1 MGIIVIIKE
10 IRNMNRRCM
19 KKSLS
24 CGLLILS
31 ILSGWG
37 LQAQVLNEQVM
48 KFGTVLDRI
57 QKYYVDSTN
66 QELLVEDAIKGL
78 LKELDPHSSYLT
90 PKEVEEMNEP
100 LQGNFEGIGVSFNIL
115 NDTVYIIS
123 PISGGPSEKV
133 GIMAGDRIIKV
144 DGKNIAGISIT
155 NDQVFALLK
164 GKKGTRV
171 NISILR
177 KGEGLIDFDVT
188 RDKIPIYSVDAS
200 YNAGEGIG
208 YIKLNR
214 FSMTTMDEFQ
224 KAIKSLKEENV
235 KNLILDLTGNGGG
248 YLDVAISLA
257 DQFLESNKLVL
268 YTQGVNSPKQEY
280 FSTREGSF
288 EKGHL
293 VILIDEGSASA
304 SEIVT
309 GAIQDWDRGIIVGR
323 RSYGKG
329 LVQKQMP
336 LPDRSMIRLTV
347 AKYYTPTGRLIQKPY
362 KMDREDY
369 DKDLLNRY
377 MNGEM
382 AHKDSIHF
390 PDSLKYYTLKN
401 TRLVYGGGGIMPDY
415 FVSIDTSYYSD
426 YYRQLIRKG
435 LLNRFVLQYVDSRRN
450 ELHKKYPDFASFKSG
465 FTLTE
470 DFLTGFYNFASE
482 NGLPKN
488 DKDLALSGNQIQ
500 LLLKSYIARDL
511 WSNNEFFEIINDND
525 PKFETAMNILRNWD
539 KYEVMLLNTR

>member
-1 MGIIVIIKE
+1 MNTRFIVRSIS
-10 IRNMNRRCM
+10 RSLLVLCM
-19 KKSLS
+19 F
-24 CGLLILS
+24 
-31 ILSGWG
+31 SGWG
-37 LQAQVLNEQVM
+37 LKAQVLNEQVL

-57 QKYYVDSTN
+57 QKYYVDSIN

-90 PKEVEEMNEP
+90 PEEVEEMNEP

-115 NDTVYIIS
+115 NDTVYVIS

-133 GIMAGDRIIKV
+133 GIVAGDRIIRV
-144 DGKNIAGISIT
+144 DGKNVAGISI
-155 NDQVFALLK
+155 NNEQVFSLLK

-171 NISILR
+171 NLSILR
-177 KGEGLIDFDVT
+177 KGEGLIEFNVI
-188 RDKIPIYSVDAS
+188 RDKIPIYSVDAT
-200 YNAGEGIG
+200 YNAGDGIG

-214 FSMTTMDEFQ
+214 FSLTTMDEFQ
-224 KAIKSLKEENV
+224 KAMESLKEQDV
-235 KNLILDLTGNGGG
+235 KSLILDLTGNGGG

-268 YTQGVNSPKQEY
+268 YTQGINSPKQEY
-280 FSTREGSF
+280 YSTRDGSF

-293 VILIDEGSASA
+293 IILIDEGSASA

-309 GAIQDWDRGIIVGR
+309 GAVQDWDRGIVVGR

-336 LPDRSMIRLTV
+336 LPDQSMIRLTV

-362 KMDREDY
+362 KMNRDDY
-369 DKDLLNRY
+369 DKDLINRFI
-377 MNGEM
+377 NGEM

-390 PDSLKYYTLKN
+390 PDSLKFYTLKN

-426 YYRQLIRKG
+426 YYKQLLRKG
-435 LLNRFVLQYVDSRRN
+435 LLNRYVLEYVDSRRK
-450 ELHKKYPDFASFKSG
+450 EIHKLYPDFAGFKNGFILSDEFMSG
-465 FTLTE
+465 FYE
-470 DFLTGFYNFASE
+470 FAAR
-482 NGLPKN
+482 NGVPRN
-488 DKDLALSGNQIQ
+488 DKEILLSGNQIQ

-511 WSNNEFFEIINDND
+511 WSNNEFFEIANEND
-525 PKFETAMNILRNWD
+525 PKVETAMNILRNWD
-539 KYEVMLLNTR
+539 KYEVMLLNTK

>member
-1 MGIIVIIKE
+1 
-10 IRNMNRRCM
+10 
-19 KKSLS
+19 
-24 CGLLILS
+24 
-31 ILSGWG
+31 
-37 LQAQVLNEQVM
+37 
-48 KFGTVLDRI
+48 
-57 QKYYVDSTN
+57 
-66 QELLVEDAIKGL
+66 
-78 LKELDPHSSYLT
+78 
-90 PKEVEEMNEP
+90 
-100 LQGNFEGIGVSFNIL
+100 
-115 NDTVYIIS
+115 
-123 PISGGPSEKV
+123 
-133 GIMAGDRIIKV
+133 
-144 DGKNIAGISIT
+144 
-155 NDQVFALLK
+155 
-164 GKKGTRV
+164 
-171 NISILR
+171 
-177 KGEGLIDFDVT
+177 
-188 RDKIPIYSVDAS
+188 
-200 YNAGEGIG
+200 
-208 YIKLNR
+208 
-214 FSMTTMDEFQ
+214 MTTMEEFQ
-224 KAIKSLKEENV
+224 KAVKSLKEEDV

-257 DQFLESNKLVL
+257 DQFLETNKLVL

-280 FSTREGSF
+280 FSTRDGSF

-362 KMDREDY
+362 KMNREDY
-369 DKDLLNRY
+369 DKDLFNRY

-426 YYRQLIRKG
+426 YYRQLVRKG
-435 LLNRFVLQYVDSRRN
+435 LLNRFVLQYVDNRRG
-450 ELHKKYPDFASFKSG
+450 ELHKKYPDFAGFKSG
-465 FTLTE
+465 FSLSD
-470 DFLTGFYNFASE
+470 DFMAGFYDFVSE
-482 NGLPKN
+482 NGVKKD
-488 DKDLALSGNQIQ
+488 DKDLSLSGDQIK
-500 LLLKSYIARDL
+500 LLLKAYIARDL
-511 WSNNEFFEIINDND
+511 WSNNEFFEIINDTD

-539 KYEVMLLNTR
+539 KYEVMLLNTK

>member
-1 MGIIVIIKE
+1 
-10 IRNMNRRCM
+10 MNRRGM
-19 KKSLS
+19 KKSIGCS
-24 CGLLILS
+24 LLILCL
-31 ILSGWG
+31 LSGWD
-37 LQAQVLNEQVM
+37 LQAQILNEQVM

-133 GIMAGDRIIKV
+133 GILAGDRIIKV
-144 DGKNIAGISIT
+144 DGKNIAGISIN

-171 NISILR
+171 NLSILR
-177 KGEGLIDFDVT
+177 KGEGMIDFAVE

-200 YNAGEGIG
+200 YNAGDGIG

-224 KAIKSLKEENV
+224 KALKSLKEENV

-257 DQFLESNKLVL
+257 DQFLETNKLVL

-280 FSTREGSF
+280 YSTRDGSF

-362 KMDREDY
+362 KMNRDDY
-369 DKDLLNRY
+369 DKDLINRY

-435 LLNRFVLQYVDSRRN
+435 LLNRFVLQYVDTRRN
-450 ELHKKYPDFASFKSG
+450 D
-465 FTLTE
+465 
-470 DFLTGFYNFASE
+470 
-482 NGLPKN
+482 
-488 DKDLALSGNQIQ
+488 
-500 LLLKSYIARDL
+500 
-511 WSNNEFFEIINDND
+511 
-525 PKFETAMNILRNWD
+525 TA
-539 KYEVMLLNTR
+539 